1 MGFVNESKKRREELQ
16 DAAISCVLKCA
27 RLSFDLGFY
36 AQADR
41 YAEAVLAKEPL
52 REAAWRLRM
61 RTAAALGSSDEILAI
76 YTECLSALA
85 AIGTEPARE
94 TKILLDQLRY

>member
-1 MGFVNESKKRREELQ
+1 
-16 DAAISCVLKCA
+16 
-27 RLSFDLGFY
+27 
-36 AQADR
+36 
-41 YAEAVLAKEPL
+41 
-52 REAAWRLRM
+52 M